1 VETDLTILDTSTS
14 VSGTDEEVSR
24 YPTRRIVTVRTKPV
38 TRLERRAL
46 LLLVSIVSLALGWI
60 LLPFFGT
67 IMWSAIIALLFMSLH
82 RWFLVRLGQRRTA
95 SAIVTLF
102 VVLVIVILPVALL
115 TASLAREAILVY
127 EGLRSGDLNPEFYLQ
142 GVFNALPSWF
152 SALLNRFGL
161 VDFSTL
167 QQRLA
172 AALMQASQFIAM
184 HTLSIGQNAFNLVAN
199 VFITLYLAYFMIR
212 DGEGL
217 VRAVR
222 DAIPLAPQHKQ
233 ELFETFTTVIRATV
247 KGTLI
252 IAMIQGVLGGIAF
265 WFLDVRSA
273 LLWGV
278 LMGFLSLL
286 PVIGAGLVW
295 VPVAIF
301 LVVAGAVWQGVAL
314 IAYGVLVIS
323 LVDNLLRPML
333 VGKDTHMP
341 DYIVLITTLGGIA
354 VFGANGFVVGPAIAA
369 MFIAVWQIY
378 RPPPMLE
385 PLP

>member
-1 VETDLTILDTSTS
+1 LSSRRVVTVTAKP
-14 VSGTDEEVSR
+14 VSGS
-24 YPTRRIVTVRTKPV
+24 
-38 TRLERRAL
+38 ERRVL

-67 IMWSAIIALLFMSLH
+67 ILWSAIIAVLFAPLH
-82 RWFLVRLGQRRTA
+82 RWLLVRLGQRRTA
-95 SAIVTLF
+95 SALLTLL

-115 TASLAREAILVY
+115 TASLAREAVLLY
-127 EGLRSGDLNPEFYLQ
+127 EALQSGDLNPQFYFQ
-142 GVFNALPSWF
+142 GVFNALPLWL
-152 SALLNRFGL
+152 SALLDRFGL
-161 VDFSTL
+161 ADFAAL

-172 AALMQASQFIAM
+172 AGLMQASQFIAM
-184 HTLSIGQNAFNLVAN
+184 HTLSIGQNTFNLVAN

-212 DGEGL
+212 DGERL

-222 DAIPLAPQHKQ
+222 NAIPLAPQHKH
-233 ELFETFTTVIRATV
+233 ELFEKFTTVIRATV

-252 IAMIQGVLGGIAF
+252 IALIQGVLGGFAF
-265 WFLDVRSA
+265 WFLDVSSA

-301 LVVAGAVWQGVAL
+301 LIVSGEIWQGIAL
-314 IAYGVLVIS
+314 IAYGVLVIG
-323 LVDNLLRPML
+323 LVDNLLRPIL

-354 VFGANGFVVGPAIAA
+354 VFGIHGFVIGPAIAA

-378 RPPPMLE
+378 RPPPTLE

>member
-1 VETDLTILDTSTS
+1 VKI
-14 VSGTDEEVSR
+14 
-24 YPTRRIVTVRTKPV
+24 KPV
-38 TRLERRAL
+38 TGSERRVL

-67 IMWSAIIALLFMSLH
+67 IMWSAIIALLFAPLH
-82 RWFLVRLGQRRTA
+82 RWFLVRLGKRRTA
-95 SAIVTLF
+95 SAILTLL

-115 TASLAREAILVY
+115 TASLAREAVLVY
-127 EGLRSGDLNPEFYLQ
+127 EGLQSGDLNPEFYFQ
-142 GVFNALPSWF
+142 GVFNAMPSWL
-152 SALLNRFGL
+152 SALLDRIGMA
-161 VDFSTL
+161 DFSAL

-184 HTLSIGQNAFNLVAN
+184 HTLNIGQNTFNLLAN

-212 DGEGL
+212 DGERL

-233 ELFETFTTVIRATV
+233 ELFEKFTTVIRATV

-252 IAMIQGVLGGIAF
+252 IALIQGVLGGVAF
-265 WFLDVRSA
+265 WFLDVRSP

-295 VPVAIF
+295 VPVAVF
-301 LVVAGAVWQGVAL
+301 LVVSGAVWQGIAL
-314 IAYGVLVIS
+314 IAYGVLVIG
-323 LVDNLLRPML
+323 LVDNLLRPVL
-333 VGKDTHMP
+333 VGKDTHIP

-354 VFGANGFVVGPAIAA
+354 VFGVNGFVVGPAIAA

-378 RPPPMLE
+378 RPPPMPE

>member
-1 VETDLTILDTSTS
+1 MS
-14 VSGTDEEVSR
+14 
-24 YPTRRIVTVRTKPV
+24 TKPV
-38 TRLERRAL
+38 TRFERRAL

-67 IMWSAIIALLFMSLH
+67 IMWSAIIALLFMPLH
-82 RWFLVRLGQRRTA
+82 RWLLVRLGQRRTV

-127 EGLRSGDLNPEFYLQ
+127 EGLRSGDLDPEFHLQ
-142 GVFNALPSWF
+142 GVFDALPSWF

-184 HTLSIGQNAFNLVAN
+184 HTLSIGQNAFNLLAN

-233 ELFETFTTVIRATV
+233 QLFETFTTVIRATV
-247 KGTLI
+247 RGTLI

-314 IAYGVLVIS
+314 IAYGVLVIG

-333 VGKDTHMP
+333 VGKETHMP

-354 VFGANGFVVGPAIAA
+354 VFGVNGFVVGPAIAA

-378 RPPPMLE
+378 RSPPMLE